1 MKVEEEKTMK
11 VKQYLEEIWNQQYS
25 SPRGVM
31 GWLAG
36 ERMVRQHKSETA
48 WTINLLDIQPTDTV
62 LEVGFGAG
70 RGIKLTAEKA
80 SNGHVM
86 GIDHSETMVRVAT
99 RRNIRAVRAGRVVLS
114 QGDITSLPF
123 EDRYFD
129 KIVTIH
135 TLYFWSEPSQVPRE
149 LYRVLKPGGRIA
161 ITLSPGR
168 INAQGEEE
176 VWPPLQAI
184 VDEQVIPAMQQ
195 EGFNSVRLEHGPTS
209 RMYTSAAIVGER

>member
-1 MKVEEEKTMK
+1 MMT
-11 VKQYLEEIWNQQYS
+11 VKQYLEGIWNRQYG
-25 SPRGVM
+25 SPHGIM

-36 ERMVRQHKSETA
+36 ERMVRQHRSETV
-48 WTINLLDIQPTDTV
+48 WTIDLLDIQPADTV

-70 RGIKLTAEKA
+70 QGIKLAAEKA
-80 SNGHVM
+80 RDGHVM

-99 RRNIRAVRAGRVVLS
+99 RRNIQAVRAGCVVLS

-123 EDRYFD
+123 EDQHFD

-149 LYRVLKPGGRIA
+149 LYRVLKPGGRVA

-168 INAQGEEE
+168 INAQREEE

-184 VDEQVIPAMQQ
+184 VDEQVIPAMQR
-195 EGFNSVRLEHGPTS
+195 EGFKSVHLEHGPTS
-209 RMYTSAAIVGER
+209 RQYTSAAIVGEK